1 MALDAIGGGGDGIL
15 RIPIKGIVFMTVKKA
30 SAPDAKTVARWRE
43 DIVFTEGVRDCE
55 FTFHTTW
62 GVFSPR
68 SIDEGSRLLLDHLDI
83 NPTDDCLDVGCGYGV
98 LGMTMARLA
107 PQGRSVMVDKDF
119 VAVDYTK
126 ANCERNGLNNTEV
139 LLSNGFNQIP
149 KDYKF
154 DLIVS
159 NLPAKVGNEQH
170 YLYLFDA
177 YERLNPGG
185 RFVVVTING
194 LRDFISRTFKEVFG
208 NYDKLKQGKTYTVA
222 QAVKE

>member
-1 MALDAIGGGGDGIL
+1 
-15 RIPIKGIVFMTVKKA
+15 MTEKKFV
-30 SAPDAKTVARWRE
+30 APDAKTVARWRE
-43 DIVFTEGVRDCE
+43 DIVFTEGVRGCE

-62 GVFSPR
+62 GIFSPR

-119 VAVDYTK
+119 VAVDYTR
-126 ANCERNGLNNTEV
+126 ANCERNGLKNTEV
-139 LLSNGFNQIP
+139 FLSNGFNQIP
-149 KDYKF
+149 KDYTF

>member
-1 MALDAIGGGGDGIL
+1 MSRG
-15 RIPIKGIVFMTVKKA
+15 
-30 SAPDAKTVARWRE
+30 APDAKTVARWRE
-43 DIVFTEGVRDCE
+43 DIVFTESVRDCA

-62 GVFSPR
+62 GIFSPR

-83 NPTDDCLDVGCGYGV
+83 HPTDDCLDVGCGYGV

-107 PQGRSVMVDKDF
+107 PQGRTVMVDKDF
-119 VAVDYTK
+119 VAVDYTR
-126 ANCERNGLNNTEV
+126 ANCERNGLKNTEV
-139 LLSNGFNQIP
+139 FLSNGFNQIP
-149 KDYKF
+149 RDYTF

-177 YERLNPGG
+177 YDRLKPGG

>member
-1 MALDAIGGGGDGIL
+1 MSRG
-15 RIPIKGIVFMTVKKA
+15 
-30 SAPDAKTVARWRE
+30 APDAATVARWRE
-43 DIVFTEGVRDCE
+43 DIVFAESVRGCE
-55 FTFHTTW
+55 FTFHATW
-62 GVFSPR
+62 GIFSPR

-98 LGMTMARLA
+98 LGMAMARLA
-107 PQGRSVMVDKDF
+107 PQGRTVMVDKDF
-119 VAVDYTK
+119 VAVDYAK
-126 ANCERNGLNNTEV
+126 ANCGRNGLKNTEV
-139 LLSNGFNQIP
+139 FLSNGFNQIP
-149 KDYKF
+149 KDYQF

-177 YERLNPGG
+177 YDRLRPGG

-194 LRDFISRTFKEVFG
+194 LRDFISRTLKEVFG
-208 NYDKLKQGKTYTVA
+208 NFDKLKQGKTYTVA

>member
-1 MALDAIGGGGDGIL
+1 MSRG
-15 RIPIKGIVFMTVKKA
+15 
-30 SAPDAKTVARWRE
+30 APDATTVARWRE
-43 DIVFTEGVRDCE
+43 DVVFTESVRGCE

-62 GVFSPR
+62 GIFSPR
-68 SIDEGSRLLLDHLDI
+68 SVDDGSRLLLDHLDI
-83 NPTDDCLDVGCGYGV
+83 SSADNCLDVGCGYGV
-98 LGMTMARLA
+98 LGMAMAKLA
-107 PQGRSVMVDKDF
+107 PQGRTVMVDKDF
-119 VAVDYTK
+119 VAVDYAK
-126 ANCERNGLNNTEV
+126 ANCERNGLSNTEV
-139 LLSNGFNQIP
+139 FLSNGFNQIP
-149 KDYKF
+149 KEYKF

-177 YERLNPGG
+177 FERLNPGG

-222 QAVKE
+222 QAIKQ

>member
-1 MALDAIGGGGDGIL
+1 MSRG
-15 RIPIKGIVFMTVKKA
+15 
-30 SAPDAKTVARWRE
+30 APDANTVARWRE
-43 DIVFTEGVRDCE
+43 DVVFTESVRGCE

-62 GVFSPR
+62 GIFSPR
-68 SIDEGSRLLLDHLDI
+68 SIDDGSRLLLDHLDI
-83 NPTDDCLDVGCGYGV
+83 NPADHCLDVGCGYGV
-98 LGMTMARLA
+98 LGMTMAKLA
-107 PQGRSVMVDKDF
+107 PHGRTVMVDKDF
-119 VAVDYTK
+119 VAVDYAK
-126 ANCERNGLNNTEV
+126 ANCERNGLSNTEIF
-139 LLSNGFNQIP
+139 LSNGFNQIP
-149 KDYKF
+149 KEYKF

-177 YERLNPGG
+177 FERLNPGG

-222 QAVKE
+222 QAIKQ

>member
-1 MALDAIGGGGDGIL
+1 MSRG
-15 RIPIKGIVFMTVKKA
+15 
-30 SAPDAKTVARWRE
+30 APDAATVARWRE
-43 DIVFTEGVRDCE
+43 DIVFTDSVRGCE
-55 FTFHTTW
+55 FSFHTTW
-62 GVFSPR
+62 GIFSPR
-68 SIDEGSRLLLDHLDI
+68 AIDEGSRLLLDHLDI
-83 NPTDDCLDVGCGYGV
+83 KPDDDCLDVGCGYGV

-107 PQGRSVMVDKDF
+107 PAGKTVLIDKDF
-119 VAVDYTK
+119 VAVDY
-126 ANCERNGLNNTEV
+126 ARRNCERNGLGNIETY
-139 LLSNGFNQIP
+139 LSNGFNQIP
-149 KDYKF
+149 RDQQF

-177 YERLNPGG
+177 HARLRPGG

-222 QAVKE
+222 QAIRE

>member
-1 MALDAIGGGGDGIL
+1 MSRG
-15 RIPIKGIVFMTVKKA
+15 
-30 SAPDAKTVARWRE
+30 APDATTVARWRE
-43 DIVFTEGVRDCE
+43 DVVFTESVRGCE

-62 GVFSPR
+62 GIFSPR
-68 SIDEGSRLLLDHLDI
+68 SVDDGSRLLLDHLDI
-83 NPTDDCLDVGCGYGV
+83 SSADNCLDVGCGYGV
-98 LGMTMARLA
+98 LGMAMAKLA
-107 PQGRSVMVDKDF
+107 PQGRTVMVDKDF
-119 VAVDYTK
+119 VAVDYAK
-126 ANCERNGLNNTEV
+126 ANCERNGLSNTEV
-139 LLSNGFNQIP
+139 FLSNGFNQIP
-149 KDYKF
+149 KEYKF

-177 YERLNPGG
+177 FERLNPRG

-222 QAVKE
+222 QAIKQ

>member
-1 MALDAIGGGGDGIL
+1 MSRG
-15 RIPIKGIVFMTVKKA
+15 
-30 SAPDAKTVARWRE
+30 APDAKTVARWRE
-43 DIVFTEGVRDCE
+43 DIVFTESARDCE

-62 GVFSPR
+62 GIFSPR

-107 PQGRSVMVDKDF
+107 PQGRSVLVDKDF
-119 VAVDYTK
+119 VAVDYAK
-126 ANCERNGLNNTEV
+126 ANCERNGLKNTEV
-139 LLSNGFNQIP
+139 FLSNGFNQIP

-177 YERLNPGG
+177 YDRLKPGG

-208 NYDKLKQGKTYTVA
+208 NYEKLKQGKTYTVA

>member
-1 MALDAIGGGGDGIL
+1 MSEKKYLAPDPA
-15 RIPIKGIVFMTVKKA
+15 TVK
-30 SAPDAKTVARWRE
+30 RWRE
-43 DIVFTEGVRDCE
+43 DIVFQESVRGCD
-55 FTFHTTW
+55 FTFHSTW

-68 SIDEGSRLLLDHLDI
+68 TVDEGSRLLLDHLTV
-83 NPTDDCLDVGCGYGV
+83 NPTDYCLDVGCGYGV
-98 LGMTMARLA
+98 LGMTLA
-107 PQGRSVMVDKDF
+107 KLSPQGKSVLVDKDF
-119 VAVDYTK
+119 VAVEYAQK
-126 ANCERNGLNNTEV
+126 NCALNKLSNTEV
-139 LLSNGFNQIP
+139 FLSNGFNQIP
-149 KDYKF
+149 ADYRF

-194 LRDFISRTFKEVFG
+194 LREFIARTFKEVFG

-222 QAVKE
+222 QAVKER

>member
-1 MALDAIGGGGDGIL
+1 MSRG
-15 RIPIKGIVFMTVKKA
+15 
-30 SAPDAKTVARWRE
+30 APDAKTVARWRD
-43 DIVFTEGVRDCE
+43 DIVFSEGVRGCE

-62 GVFSPR
+62 GIFSPR
-68 SIDEGSRLLLDHLDI
+68 SIDEGSRLLLDHLEI
-83 NPTDDCLDVGCGYGV
+83 HPTDDCLDVGCGYGV

-126 ANCERNGLNNTEV
+126 ANCERNGLKNTEV
-139 LLSNGFNQIP
+139 FLSNGFNQIP

-177 YERLNPGG
+177 YDRLNPGG

>member
-1 MALDAIGGGGDGIL
+1 
-15 RIPIKGIVFMTVKKA
+15 MTEKKFV
-30 SAPDAKTVARWRE
+30 APDAKTVARWRE
-43 DIVFTEGVRDCE
+43 DIVFTEGVRGCE

-62 GVFSPR
+62 GIFSPR

-83 NPTDDCLDVGCGYGV
+83 SPSDDCLDVGCGYGV

-119 VAVDYTK
+119 VAVNYAT
-126 ANCERNGLNNTEV
+126 ANCERNGLKNTEV
-139 LLSNGFNQIP
+139 FLSNGFNQIP
-149 KDYKF
+149 PDYKF